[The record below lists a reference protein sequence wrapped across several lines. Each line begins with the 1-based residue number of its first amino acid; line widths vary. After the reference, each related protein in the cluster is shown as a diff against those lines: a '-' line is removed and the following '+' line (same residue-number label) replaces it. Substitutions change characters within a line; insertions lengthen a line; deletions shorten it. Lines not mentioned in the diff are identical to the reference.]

1 MHIEYHSSI
10 PKPFLTLVSHR
21 LNCVKGLFPAWCSR
35 VVVNYSIAEEDIAS
49 CNVQYEYRTFIL
61 TLHPPFFD
69 DGDWHHSLIHEI
81 QHGLLKPIIQFGDK
95 LIEHYVND
103 EHTTKFLLDQFA
115 YLEEQVAEDL
125 SLFAKELLREQSS
138 QALSEADETR
148 PSNGQ
153 AAVRRGK
160 GGIPKKFRK

>member
-1 MHIEYHSSI
+1 M
-10 PKPFLTLVSHR
+10 TLVSQR
-21 LNCVKGLFPAWCSR
+21 LNSVKGLFPAWCSR
-35 VVVNYSIAEEDIAS
+35 VVVNYSIADEDIAT

-69 DGDWHHSLIHEI
+69 DEEWRHSLIHEI
-81 QHGLLKPIIQFGDK
+81 QHGLLKPIVQFGDK

-125 SLFAKELLREQSS
+125 SLFAKELLREQTSP
-138 QALSEADETR
+138 ALSGADETR

-153 AAVRRGK
+153 AVVRRGK
-160 GGIPKKFRK
+160 RGIPAKSRR